1 VYFAWHD
8 QGRSTVII
16 GSANERENHGLWR
29 ARAPGIFGLTLA
41 VGFLHAAMAQQPAV
55 NEYPLK
61 PVRFVVVTAP
71 GGGLDVVGRIVADRL
86 SRHWLQ
92 PVIVENRPGA
102 GGNIASEY
110 VARGLSDGYTLLET
124 TNNHNINPLIYKR
137 AGYDPRRDFVPVV
150 QLTEAPSVIV
160 VNPRNPV
167 RTLNDLVAAARV
179 APGKLVYA
187 HGGNGQPTHVAME
200 LFKRVAAL
208 DIAPVAY
215 KGGGPATQ
223 DVIGGQILL
232 AMSALPGMSQHL
244 QSGALHVLAMTS
256 AKRWP
261 TLPDVPTVAESG
273 FPGYQH
279 MTWIG
284 LMAPAGAP
292 AARVS
297 RINRAVAE
305 VLTAAEVRKRILAIG
320 ALPVGASPA
329 AFAAMLKADYQAT
342 ARLVEEIG
350 LKVN

>member
-1 VYFAWHD
+1 MVIGITS
-8 QGRSTVII
+8 GRGNR
-16 GSANERENHGLWR
+16 GSRR
-29 ARAPGIFGLTLA
+29 ICVRGIQALILA
-41 VGFLHAAMAQQPAV
+41 AVLSPAALAQQPAASD
-55 NEYPLK
+55 YPFK

-86 SRHWLQ
+86 SRHWQQ

-110 VARGLSDGYTLLET
+110 VARGLNDGYTLLET

-160 VNPRNPV
+160 VHPRNPV
-167 RTLNDLVAAARV
+167 RTLNDLVAAARA

-232 AMSALPGMSQHL
+232 AMSALPGMSQYL
-244 QSGALHVLAMTS
+244 QSGALRALAMTS

-284 LMAPAGAP
+284 LMAPAGVP

-305 VLTAAEVRKRILAIG
+305 VLTAAEVRKRILSIG

-329 AFAAMLKADYQAT
+329 AFAAMLKTDYQAT
-342 ARLVEEIG
+342 ARLVTETG